1 MQVTQLD
8 KEMAMAPILRQAYRP
23 MFLFGA
29 IFSAIAILLWG
40 LALSGTLELPVYG
53 NILFWHSHEMIY
65 GFVVAIVLGF
75 LLTAV
80 QNWTGMRA
88 THGTTLGILAL
99 LWSAGRLLMLFGEG
113 LPWWLVMSV
122 DVALLPVAAI
132 LFARLV
138 LKVNQTRNLFFIPI
152 LLLLAVSS
160 ALMHVGYQFKQYEW
174 QTLGAYNGVFLVTL
188 LMAIIGGRVMPMFT
202 ANGTMTKKVLPIGW
216 LESLS
221 IGLLWLLFAVHFFN
235 LTLYIPDLWLGA
247 LFAVAALAHFV
258 RVLRWKIWLTFRVPL
273 LWSLHIAYWFI
284 PLGLALLA
292 AHYWGAEITRSTA
305 MHALTAGAMGNM
317 ILAMMARVSLGHS
330 GRPLQPKPIMSLAFA
345 LMVIAGLTRVLGVSV
360 WPQWTTDWLLI
371 SSYAWT
377 AALLIFVMVYVR
389 IFLTPRADGNPG

>member
-1 MQVTQLD
+1 
-8 KEMAMAPILRQAYRP
+8 
-23 MFLFGA
+23 
-29 IFSAIAILLWG
+29 
-40 LALSGTLELPVYG
+40 
-53 NILFWHSHEMIY
+53 
-65 GFVVAIVLGF
+65 
-75 LLTAV
+75 
-80 QNWTGMRA
+80 
-88 THGTTLGILAL
+88 
-99 LWSAGRLLMLFGEG
+99 MLFGEG

-122 DVALLPVAAI
+122 DVALLTVAAI

-188 LMAIIGGRVMPMFT
+188 LMSIIGGRVMPMFT